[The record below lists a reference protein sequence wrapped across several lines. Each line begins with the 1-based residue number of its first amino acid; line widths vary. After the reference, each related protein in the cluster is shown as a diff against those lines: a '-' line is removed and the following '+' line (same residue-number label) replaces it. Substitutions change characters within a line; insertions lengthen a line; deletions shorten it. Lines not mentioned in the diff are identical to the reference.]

1 MNTVEKFLL
10 DHKGIYYNTT
20 TISKNIKL
28 PRKTVKEF
36 CENSSIIFKLENL
49 NLVGSGKYTNN
60 IYYTK

>member
-1 MNTVEKFLL
+1 M
-10 DHKGIYYNTT
+10 
-20 TISKNIKL
+20 

-49 NLVGSGKYTNN
+49 NLVGSGKHTNN